1 MPDEEK
7 RMLTTQNVA
16 DMAGVS
22 RQTVWRAART
32 HDLPARRHGRDY
44 LITEE
49 DAIRWADAYQP
60 YAALRKPKDGQPG
73 TSPETPSPA
82 EGDPS
87 RDPCS

>member
-7 RMLTTQNVA
+7 QMLTTQKVA
-16 DMAGVS
+16 AMAGVS
-22 RQTVWRAART
+22 RQTVWRAAQA

-60 YAALRKPKDGQPG
+60 YAALRKP
-73 TSPETPSPA
+73 SPPPEKNTPKS
-82 EGDPS
+82 EDS
-87 RDPCS
+87 K